1 MFEKYFFKKID
12 YVFFEYVDS
21 NSVVDIYI
29 YLVDI
34 YFLLVNNL

>member
-29 YLVDI
+29 FGRYLFFVG
-34 YFLLVNNL
+34 